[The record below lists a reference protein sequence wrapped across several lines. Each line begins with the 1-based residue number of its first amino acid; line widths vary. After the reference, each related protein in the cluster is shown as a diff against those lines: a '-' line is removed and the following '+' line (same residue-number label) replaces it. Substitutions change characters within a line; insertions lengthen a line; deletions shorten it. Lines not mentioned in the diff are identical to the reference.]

1 MRTSTDDGDFQRGAA
16 MKLVQVYDPKQGL
29 QAGKLEGGRV
39 YPVAYEQKRLRTM
52 LDLVE
57 YAAAVD
63 MQLPEVV
70 DELASKEPVSSGWD
84 SLNCAPDPD
93 RAYLAIP
100 IHPPEVWACGVTYKK
115 SAEFRDEDTQT
126 SKGIYDYVY
135 FAKRPEL
142 FFKGRAAHCT
152 GCNDFIGLRSDSRFT
167 AVEPELAVLINSRKQ
182 VLGYMVGNDVS
193 AWDIERE
200 NPLYLPQS
208 KIFRGC
214 CALGPVLVTADEI
227 KDPYSLKVVC
237 TIRRDQRV
245 LFSGETTVGMMK
257 RKIEELIDFL
267 FMANTVPTGTV
278 LLTGTGI
285 IQTEE
290 AALHENDI
298 VEISIPEIGTLRNV
312 ARRV

>member
-1 MRTSTDDGDFQRGAA
+1 
-16 MKLVQVYDPKQGL
+16 MKLVQVYDPKKGIH
-29 QAGKLEGGRV
+29 AGKLDGDRV
-39 YPVAYEQKRLRTM
+39 YPVIHGEKGLRSL

-57 YAAAVD
+57 YATAVD
-63 MQLPEVV
+63 MELTEVV
-70 DELASKEPVSSGWD
+70 DELAAQEPLPQRWEE
-84 SLNCAPDPD
+84 LNIPPEPG

-100 IHPPEVWACGVTYKK
+100 INPPEVWACGVTYKK

-126 SKGIYDYVY
+126 SKGIYDHVY
-135 FAKRPEL
+135 FAERPEL
-142 FFKGRAAHCT
+142 FFKGRAGHCT
-152 GCNDFIGLRSDSRFT
+152 GTNDFIGLRSDSKFT
-167 AVEPELAVLINSRKQ
+167 AVEPELAVLIDQKMK
-182 VLGYMVGNDVS
+182 VLGYMVANDVS

-227 KDPYSLKVVC
+227 KDPYALKVSC
-237 TIRRDQRV
+237 TTRRGGHV

-257 RKIEELIDFL
+257 RRIDELIGFL
-267 FMANTVPTGTV
+267 FRSNTVPAGTV

-290 AALHENDI
+290 AALAESDV
-298 VEISIPEIGTLRNV
+298 VEITVPEIGTLRNV
-312 ARRV
+312 ARRVS

>member
-1 MRTSTDDGDFQRGAA
+1 
-16 MKLVQVYDPKQGL
+16 MKLVQVYDPKKGI
-29 QAGKLEGGRV
+29 QAGKLEGEIV
-39 YPVAYEQKRLRTM
+39 YPVVYEEKGLRTL

-57 YAAAVD
+57 YATAVD
-63 MQLPEVV
+63 MELAEVV
-70 DELASKEPVSSGWD
+70 DELASKEPVSLAWD
-84 SLNCAPDPD
+84 SINTAPAPD

-142 FFKGRAAHCT
+142 FFKGRASHCT
-152 GCNDFIGLRSDSRFT
+152 GTNDIIGLRSDSKFT

-182 VLGYMVGNDVS
+182 VLGYMAANDVS

-227 KDPYSLKVVC
+227 TDPYSLKVAC
-237 TIRRDQRV
+237 TIRREQRV
-245 LFSGETTVGMMK
+245 LFSGETSVGMMK

-267 FMANTVPTGTV
+267 FLANTVPTGTV

-290 AALHENDI
+290 AALQENDI
-298 VEISIPEIGTLRNV
+298 VEITIPEIGTLRNV
-312 ARRV
+312 ARRI

>member
-1 MRTSTDDGDFQRGAA
+1 
-16 MKLVQVYDPKQGL
+16 MKLVQVYDPKKGL
-29 QAGKLEGGRV
+29 QAGKLDGEKV
-39 YPVAYEQKRLRTM
+39 YPVIYEEKGVRTV

-57 YAAAVD
+57 YTTAVN
-63 MQLPEVV
+63 MELSEVV
-70 DELASKEPVSSGWD
+70 DELAAREPLPL
-84 SLNCAPDPD
+84 SLAALSVAPDPR
-93 RAYLAIP
+93 RAHLAIP
-100 IHPPEVWACGVTYKK
+100 ISPPEVWACGVTYKK

-126 SKGIYDYVY
+126 SKGIYDHVY
-135 FAKRPEL
+135 FAERPEL

-152 GCNDFIGLRSDSRFT
+152 GTNDFIGLRSDSKFT
-167 AVEPELAVLINSRKQ
+167 AVEPELAVLIDAKRK
-182 VLGYMVGNDVS
+182 VLGYMVANDVS

-227 KDPYSLKVVC
+227 TDPYALKVSC
-237 TIRRDQRV
+237 IIRRGDRV

-257 RKIEELIDFL
+257 RRIEELVGFL
-267 FMANTVPTGTV
+267 FRANAVATGTV

-290 AALHENDI
+290 AALAEGDV
-298 VEISIPEIGTLRNV
+298 VEIAVPEIGTLRNV
-312 ARRV
+312 ALRVS

>member
-1 MRTSTDDGDFQRGAA
+1 
-16 MKLVQVYDPKQGL
+16 MKLVQIYDPKKGYR
-29 QAGKLEGGRV
+29 AGRIDGKKI
-39 YPVAYEQKRLRTM
+39 YPVFYEEKNLQTV

-57 YAAAVD
+57 YSTAID
-63 MQLPEVV
+63 LDLTEVV
-70 DELASKEPVSSGWD
+70 DELTAAEAMATTLDEIG
-84 SLNCAPDPD
+84 LAPDPA
-93 RAYLAIP
+93 RAHLAIP

-142 FFKGRAAHCT
+142 FFKGTSSRCT
-152 GCNDFIGLRSDSRFT
+152 GPNDFIGLRSDSVFT
-167 AVEPELAVLINSRKQ
+167 AVEPELAVVVDARKK
-182 VLGYMVGNDVS
+182 VLGYLVANDVS

-208 KIFRGC
+208 KVFKGC

-227 KDPYSLKVVC
+227 KDPYAL
-237 TIRRDQRV
+237 TIRCEIQRAGQT
-245 LFSGETTVGMMK
+245 LFSGQTSLGTMK

-267 FMANTVPTGTV
+267 FLANTIPSGTV

-290 AALHENDI
+290 AALHENDVVSI
-298 VEISIPEIGTLRNV
+298 TIPEIGTLVNV
-312 ARRV
+312 ARKVS